1 MNPLLKRPAPLGGR
15 TLSDVAPPRARLA
28 RRLTRA
34 AVLAAGLALAAA
46 GIALNLFLFFSAR
59 SALIEDM
66 TVQVRGLADNSA
78 AALLFKDRQV
88 ASDTLATLEVAR
100 AVSVA
105 ELFDEH
111 GEVLAV
117 YRRPL
122 AAGQKPPPR
131 ASRDLPDEAR
141 HIEAGYLHVSQPVLQ
156 QGRRIGRLTLTV
168 TLQPLN
174 RRSAVFAGI
183 TALSALG
190 ALGLAYLFAL
200 GLRRDI
206 NQTEARLD
214 ELAYVDAVTGL
225 YNRHAANE
233 HMHRLV
239 RHGHAFGVMMI
250 DLDDFKHVND
260 TLGHASG
267 DLLLRTIAERL
278 RAMLGTRGQVF
289 RLGGDEFVSIFEMPG
304 DGTGHDR
311 IGQEAMAALREPV
324 RLGSNELFVRG
335 SAGLSRFPADGT
347 DWGQLLRSADAAM
360 YAAKA
365 AGKNVYAVFS
375 AEMLHRSHLRLTLDS
390 ELRHAIERNELR
402 LYYQP
407 VISLDD
413 GRIVGAEALVRWQH
427 PQRGLIEPVDFIE
440 AAEESGVVV
449 ELGQWVLTEAAR
461 QVTHWHGLG
470 HDSFYV
476 AVNVSGRQIKRGIL
490 QKQVRQALQASGA
503 EPSWIEIEITEH
515 SLVEDLQAN
524 LDALN
529 SLREMGMRMAIDDFG
544 TGLSSLGYLKR
555 LPLNK
560 LKIDRSFVR
569 ELPQQRDDVVIA
581 TAIISMARAL
591 GLMVVAEGVE
601 TTEQRDTLRAIGCD
615 YAQGYLFARPLPP
628 HEMEQLLE
636 ERGAGSSADTPSTT
650 PTVTPSSTPA

>member
-1 MNPLLKRPAPLGGR
+1 MSPFLRRPAPLSAQALR
-15 TLSDVAPPRARLA
+15 DVGPPRERLA
-28 RRLTRA
+28 HRLTRA
-34 AVLAAGLALAAA
+34 AVVAAGLALAAA
-46 GIALNLFLFFSAR
+46 GIALNLFLYFSAR
-59 SALIEDM
+59 SALVEDM
-66 TVQVRGLADNSA
+66 SVQVRGLADNSA
-78 AALLFKDRQV
+78 AALLFKDDQ
-88 ASDTLATLEVAR
+88 AATDTLSTLEVAR

-111 GEVLAV
+111 GELLAI

-122 AAGQKPPPR
+122 TPGQSPPPR
-131 ASRDLPDEAR
+131 APRGLPEEST
-141 HIEAGYLHVSQPVLQ
+141 HIESGYLHVSQPVLH
-156 QGRRIGRLTLTV
+156 QGRTIGRLTLTV
-168 TLQPLN
+168 TLQPLYH
-174 RRSAVFAGI
+174 RSAVFAGI

-239 RHGHAFGVMMI
+239 RHGRAFGVMMI

-289 RLGGDEFVSIFEMPG
+289 RLGGDEFVSIFEVPEG
-304 DGTGHDR
+304 SQVHDR

-335 SAGLSRFPADGT
+335 SAGLSRFPADGA

-375 AEMLHRSHLRLTLDS
+375 AEMLQRSQLRLTLDS
-390 ELRHAIERNELR
+390 ELRHAIERDELR

-407 VISLDD
+407 VISLDS

-427 PQRGLIEPVDFIE
+427 PKRGLIGPVEFID

-449 ELGQWVLTEAAR
+449 ELGQWVLSEAAR
-461 QVTHWHGLG
+461 QVTHWHGQG
-470 HDSFYV
+470 HDDFYV

-490 QKQVRQALQASGA
+490 QKQVRRALEGSGA
-503 EPSWIEIEITEH
+503 RPSWIEIEITEH

-569 ELPQQRDDVVIA
+569 EVPQQRDDVAIA

-601 TTEQRDTLRAIGCD
+601 TVEQRETLRAIGCD

-628 HEMEQLLE
+628 DDMERLLD
-636 ERGAGSSADTPSTT
+636 ERRAGCSAAAPA
-650 PTVTPSSTPA
+650 PTAA